1 MKNLKLEEF
10 YHINARKLASLRKAN
25 IDVMNPYAVKARI
38 LGQNRRPP
46 YWTNGCPFTDDE
58 ADAFLMENGKEP
70 AMKGGQNDPPT
81 SEKGGGQND
90 PPVTSNTAEES
101 LLEQARKAENYDDAR
116 FFMTKAK
123 ALKET
128 RQLQILEEEYV
139 NNEEVIADFTKLGYA
154 LRGGITR
161 MANDLAPAL
170 AGLNEVQ
177 CAKKI
182 KEAGREI
189 MVMLGDQTSD
199 LYKGAEENRFITK

>member
-1 MKNLKLEEF
+1 MKNLQLQEF

-25 IDVMNPYAVKARI
+25 IDVMNPYAVKAKI
-38 LGQNRRPP
+38 LSQNRRPP

-70 AMKGGQNDPPT
+70 AMRVAQNDPPT

-139 NNEEVIADFTKLGYA
+139 NNEEVIADFTKVGFA
-154 LRGGITR
+154 LRAGITR

-177 CAKKI
+177 CARKI
-182 KEAGREI
+182 KEAGKEI

-199 LYKGAEENRFITK
+199 LYKGAE

>member
-1 MKNLKLEEF
+1 
-10 YHINARKLASLRKAN
+10 
-25 IDVMNPYAVKARI
+25 MNPYAVKAKI

-46 YWTNGCPFTDDE
+46 EWTNGCPFTDKE
-58 ADAFLMENGKEP
+58 ADAFLMANG
-70 AMKGGQNDPPT
+70 GDPEGKADKVEQPT
-81 SEKGGGQND
+81 
-90 PPVTSNTAEES
+90 TSNTAEES

-139 NNEEVIADFTKLGYA
+139 NNEEVIADFTKVGYA
-154 LRGGITR
+154 LRAGITR

-177 CAKKI
+177 CSKKI
-182 KEAGREI
+182 KVAGREI

>member
-1 MKNLKLEEF
+1 MKNLKLQEF

-25 IDVMNPYAVKARI
+25 IDVMNPYAVKAKI
-38 LGQNRRPP
+38 LSQNRRPP

-70 AMKGGQNDPPT
+70 EMRGDQNEPPT
-81 SEKGGGQND
+81 
-90 PPVTSNTAEES
+90 TSNTAEES

-139 NNEEVIADFTKLGYA
+139 NNEEVIADFTKIGYA
-154 LRGGITR
+154 LRAGITR

-189 MVMLGDQTSD
+189 MMMLGDQASD
-199 LYKGAEENRFITK
+199 LYKGAE

>member
-1 MKNLKLEEF
+1 MKNLQLQEF

-25 IDVMNPYAVKARI
+25 IDVMNPYAVKAKI
-38 LGQNRRPP
+38 LSQNRRPP

-58 ADAFLMENGKEP
+58 ADAFLMENGSQPGDSVVKNFTQQTTSQPGEAVP
-70 AMKGGQNDPPT
+70 NLAQPT
-81 SEKGGGQND
+81 
-90 PPVTSNTAEES
+90 TSNTAEES

-154 LRGGITR
+154 LRAGITR
-161 MANDLAPAL
+161 LANDLAPAV
-170 AGLNEVQ
+170 AGLDEVA
-177 CAKKI
+177 CARKI

-189 MVMLGDQTSD
+189 MMMLGDQASD
-199 LYKGAEENRFITK
+199 LYKG